1 MFDEKSEKYISSVLC
16 VIFFLLMTVYEQN
29 KMFSDV
35 DSGPT
40 SIFAL
45 ALFIV
50 ALLTLTKGG
59 EWYKSD
65 IGKAFA
71 LYLIP
76 VYILSL
82 MHGLFVPLGS
92 MMTHLTIIM
101 PYLFFVAAYQIIH
114 GLNKRSLLFVCSVL
128 MFAYLSFYF
137 LNNNSLNMVKEFT
150 RQTSAS
156 YIVLFMLPF
165 ALCLKKKL
173 LHYVCF
179 ISTFIIMLI
188 SLKRGGLIA
197 LGLGFVLYSIS
208 SRKKEI
214 DLKSVMFYSIS
225 IVLIAF
231 VGVSLFNYVNS
242 ALSNSITAR
251 FVEDQT
257 GSGRSNIYANAIDMI
272 QQSNMFEFIFGHGW
286 CSFEK
291 HYIYHMPAHNDFLE
305 ILFDQ
310 GCLCGIFYVIF
321 CCTIILFAIKM
332 SKLKSFYAPAMWTSL
347 GIFFVNSTISHVLIY
362 EHFFMIFGLFWGS
375 IVAVFEKEQVESAL
389 MRNTRQ

>member
-16 VIFFLLMTVYEQN
+16 IVFFLFMTVYEQN

-45 ALFIV
+45 ALFII

-59 EWYKSD
+59 LWYRND

-101 PYLFFVAAYQIIH
+101 PYLFFVFAYQIIH
-114 GLNKRSLLFVCSVL
+114 GLNKISFLFVCAVL

-150 RQTSAS
+150 HQTSAS

-165 ALCLKKKL
+165 ALCSKKRL

-179 ISTFIIMLI
+179 VSTFIIMLI

-214 DLKSVMFYSIS
+214 DLKSVLLYSIS
-225 IVLIAF
+225 MLLIVF
-231 VGVSLFNYVNS
+231 VGVSLYNYVNS

-251 FVEDQT
+251 FAGDLT

-272 QQSNMFEFIFGHGW
+272 QQSNAFEFIFGHGW

-291 HYIYHMPAHNDFLE
+291 YYIGHMPAHNDFLE

-310 GCLCGIFYVIF
+310 GLLCGLFYVLF
-321 CCTIILFAIKM
+321 CCSIVHFAIKM

-347 GIFFVNSTISHVLIY
+347 GIFFVNSSISHVLIY
-362 EHFFMIFGLFWGS
+362 EHFFMIFGLFWGC

-389 MRNTRQ
+389 MRNTL